1 MLFRTH
7 ILFALFIF
15 LLININSKISLFALL
30 ACLFGAGLA
39 DLDEPRSKF
48 GKEVKLI
55 SKTLK
60 WLFKHRG
67 AMHSLL
73 GAIVIYVLVYCFLS
87 LFGFNVELSVW
98 LFIGYVSHLFADSLT
113 PQGVAWLTPFSKK
126 RLKWIIR
133 TGKFGEK
140 LFLYLIIIVIV
151 LLASKI
157 FQPFY

>member
-7 ILFALFIF
+7 ILFALFIY
-15 LLININSKISLFALL
+15 LLINVNSKISLFALL
-30 ACLFGAGLA
+30 ACVFGAGLA

-67 AMHSLL
+67 VMHSLL
-73 GAIVIYVLVYCFLS
+73 GAVVIYILFYFFL
-87 LFGFNVELSVW
+87 LFFGFKVNLAVW

-113 PQGVAWLTPFSKK
+113 VQGVAWLAPFSKK
-126 RLKWIIR
+126 RVKWRIK

-140 LFLYLIIIVIV
+140 FFLSLIIAGLV

-157 FQPFY
+157 FI